1 MEDNEYYL
9 SIENDI
15 QFDEKQEDAQER
27 TIRICPFLRYVL
39 WVSWSFLTSVIISCI
54 FRFIYRNL
62 AVREGSVFTKT
73 IVSILLIIVMISLM
87 VYIYRILDSCITKCL
102 KKKSLK
108 KTAAVKDYIEQVNG
122 IQENITKKESSVT
135 VDWNGKVHGV
145 YISDGAPSHWEIPVN
160 TNHTY
165 LTFSEDHH
173 KNTVIIRFENY
184 GNPYLDR
191 SVHILCP
198 YSLYNRYQNR
208 ESLTFVKGKLIK

>member
-27 TIRICPFLRYVL
+27 TIRICSFLRYVL

-62 AVREGSVFTKT
+62 AVMEWSVFTKA
-73 IVSILLIIVMISLM
+73 IVSVLLIIPMTALM
-87 VYIYRILDSCITKCL
+87 VHIYRILDSCRT
-102 KKKSLK
+102 KSLK

-122 IQENITKKESSVT
+122 IQENISKEESCIT
-135 VDWNGKVHGV
+135 VDWSGKVHGV

-165 LTFSEDHH
+165 LTFSEDRH
-173 KNTVIIRFENY
+173 KNTVTVRFENY
-184 GNPYLDR
+184 GDPYLDR

-198 YSLYNRYQNR
+198 YSLYNKYQNR
-208 ESLTFVKGKLIK
+208 ESLTFVEGKLIK